1 MSHTSISDEQS
12 KEVLKEA
19 IFEALQERKEWFS
32 DLFAE
37 VIEDFSLVKA
47 IREGEVEEPATRE
60 EVFAILQGEP
70 CR

>member
-37 VIEDFSLVKA
+37 VIENFSLVKA
-47 IREGEVEEPATRE
+47 IREGEVGEPATRE
-60 EVFAILQGEP
+60 EVFAILQDEL
-70 CR
+70 

>member
-70 CR
+70 